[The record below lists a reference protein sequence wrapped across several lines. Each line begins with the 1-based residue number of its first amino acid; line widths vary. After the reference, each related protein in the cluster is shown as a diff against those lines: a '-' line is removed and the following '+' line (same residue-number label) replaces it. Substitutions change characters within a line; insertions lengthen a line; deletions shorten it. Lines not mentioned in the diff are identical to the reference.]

1 MKSESTLPLAGPR
14 ASQNDRQR
22 IRRCNRAVSPPTLS
36 STAPYPPN
44 KTATHDV
51 QPCCLLRHD
60 HRRRPGRPH
69 RDDAPRGR
77 RPEDR
82 RGKRRPT
89 FQTLVPPGGD
99 FRIETSAPSTLR
111 GSQPRWPWAPRSP
124 EAPSAAAAAAPKPVA
139 DAQQRLVR
147 WRNSTREAH
156 STSVCVAIFHRTSV
170 ASAPARRAWASRA
183 SRSTSRAPPST
194 ASSRSSCARVATS
207 PAATAPAASPS
218 TARSSRTRT
227 SPSST
232 PVSCAAMPPPAR
244 SSAHVARVH

>member
-1 MKSESTLPLAGPR
+1 MVVACRSFDPR
-14 ASQNDRQR
+14 SPCTSLFNPCWR
-22 IRRCNRAVSPPTLS
+22 PPTTS
-36 STAPYPPN
+36 N
-44 KTATHDV
+44 V
-51 QPCCLLRHD
+51 QPGDICCRLRHD

-99 FRIETSAPSTLR
+99 FRIETSAPSTLP

-124 EAPSAAAAAAPKPVA
+124 EVPSAAAAAAPKPVA
-139 DAQQRLVR
+139 DVQQRLVYQTPR
-147 WRNSTREAH
+147 AVHATREAH